1 MVGWIKIDR
10 NIRNHW
16 IWSDPIKFQWWFDI
30 IMTVNYEDKKVPIGY
45 KLFLCKRGESLM
57 SYNEWAKRWKVSKS
71 VVYNFFT
78 MLKNDEMISI
88 KNETVTIRLTVCNYD
103 SYQDNQNGNKTDEE
117 RIENASR
124 THRERKAYTTKE
136 REEKKELEER
146 KEEDINIVSSETKTN
161 NEAFEK
167 FNKWLDSETTF
178 VRKIKKQITEEQ
190 FIKLKK
196 TYNSTQIMK
205 TILNLENYKEATK
218 RYTSVYLTVKNWLD
232 KDNNRLNK

>member
-1 MVGWIKIDR
+1 MAGWIKIDR

-117 RIENASR
+117 RIKNASR
-124 THRERKAYTTKE
+124 THQERKAYTTKE

-146 KEEDINIVSSETKTN
+146 KEEDIIISDEIKKLKEDFERFN
-161 NEAFEK
+161 N
-167 FNKWLDSETTF
+167 WLDTETTF
-178 VRKIKKQITEEQ
+178 IRKIKTQMTEEQ

-196 TYNSTQIMK
+196 KYNSVQIK
-205 TILNLENYKEATK
+205 DTVLSLENYKDAPK
-218 RYTSVYLTVKNWLD
+218 RYTSVYLTVKHWLD
-232 KDNNRLNK
+232 KDNNILNK

>member
-1 MVGWIKIDR
+1 MAGWIKIDR

-124 THRERKAYTTKE
+124 THREREAYTTKE

-146 KEEDINIVSSETKTN
+146 KEEDINIVSSETKIK
-161 NEAFEK
+161 NEEFER
-167 FNKWLDSETTF
+167 FNKWLDSETKF
-178 VRKIKKQITEEQ
+178 VRKIKTQMTEEQ

-196 TYNSTQIMK
+196 KYNSVQIMN
-205 TILNLENYKEATK
+205 TVLSLENYKDATK

>member
-178 VRKIKKQITEEQ
+178 VRKIKKQMTEEQ
-190 FIKLKK
+190 FMKLKK
-196 TYNSTQIMK
+196 TYNSTQIMN
-205 TILNLENYKEATK
+205 TILNLENYKDATK
-218 RYTSVYLTVKNWLD
+218 RYTSVYLTVNNWLK
-232 KDNNRLNK
+232 KDLNK

>member
-1 MVGWIKIDR
+1 MAGWIKIDR

-178 VRKIKKQITEEQ
+178 VRKIKKQMTEEQ
-190 FIKLKK
+190 FMKLKK
-196 TYNSTQIMK
+196 TYNSTQIIK

>member
-205 TILNLENYKEATK
+205 TILSLENYKEATK